1 MTEILTS
8 NGFEIVTKV
17 LGIEAKK
24 TYSFIPTE
32 SSYWIDEFEIWEVPE
47 SFIDES
53 NNISEEEWCSLFP
66 DQWFRGSAGTV
77 LEYYGLEIREFTING
92 AKLNCWVNPEKLQDF
107 IFDDLDDDLDE
118 EREYSYSNVLQ
129 YCSEEWSV
137 GQPRNI
143 CAICVGL
150 AKMNNMTLGELFTR
164 YMNGG
169 DPNEEVS

>member
-8 NGFEIVTKV
+8 KGFEIVPKV
-17 LGIEAKK
+17 LGIDAKM
-24 TYSFIPTE
+24 TYSFTPSKT
-32 SSYWIDEFEIWEVPE
+32 SYWIDGFEIWEVPDF
-47 SFIDES
+47 FIDDA
-53 NNISEEEWCSLFP
+53 NDFSEEQWCSLFP
-66 DQWFRGSAGTV
+66 DQWFRSSSGTV
-77 LEYYGLEIREFTING
+77 LEDYSLEIRTFIING
-92 AKLNCWVNPEKLQDF
+92 IPLNCWVNPEKLQDF
-107 IFDDLDDDLDE
+107 IFDDSDE
-118 EREYSYSNVLQ
+118 ERECSYSNILQ

-150 AKMNNMTLGELFTR
+150 AKMNNLTLGDLFTR